1 MSPDLKERLSIRQG
15 ELTLYCAGLSPVS
28 ATGGYV
34 SNFTRDSILS
44 AVIGRDAEM
53 LRDQLKFG
61 VLLQA
66 REKDPKTG
74 AEVGKYHH
82 EFPGVEIRGL
92 STLYNGSDTTAWA
105 LIGHGV
111 YEDLTGDRRLADEC
125 RSNIAKGAD
134 YILTHLNSDGLFV
147 EDPKFSGADNFALKV
162 TYWKDSELPDRVEGE
177 PLYPIVYTLAHIQN
191 MAGLRSAARLL
202 GSPELL
208 NTAETMRMNLP
219 RLWNTDLGTFNIAM
233 DQKGVIS
240 AISSDPL
247 NALFFLEP
255 TDLLLEQAQAIISS
269 ASVLETSAG
278 YRVLDPETSHRVAD
292 KYHAVTVWP
301 SEQAVIHIGARKHRR
316 WAERVGHTPLADS
329 LIEVEAISARVVP
342 YLKDNNVE
350 MFIIENGQIRQAG
363 CDPQLW
369 TVEAKVYFDSAEQ
382 PVLTAA

>member
-1 MSPDLKERLSIRQG
+1 MSPDLKEQLSIRQEG
-15 ELTLYCAGLSPVS
+15 LTLYRAGLSPVS

-44 AVIGRDAEM
+44 AVIGRDAGM

-61 VLLQA
+61 ALLQA
-66 REKDPKTG
+66 RKKDPKTG

-82 EFPGVEIRGL
+82 ESPGVEIRGL

-111 YEDLTGDRRLADEC
+111 YEDLTGDERLAGEC
-125 RSNIAKGAD
+125 RSNIARGAD
-134 YILTHLNSDGLFV
+134 YILTHLNSDGLFA

-162 TYWKDSELPDRVEGE
+162 TYWKDSELPDRTEGE

-202 GSPELL
+202 SSLELL
-208 NTAETMRMNLP
+208 NNAETMRMGLQ
-219 RLWNTDLGTFNIAM
+219 RLWNTDLCTFNIAM
-233 DQKGVIS
+233 DQKGAVS
-240 AISSDPL
+240 AISSDSL

-255 TDLLLEQAQAIISS
+255 TDFLYEQAQAMISS

-278 YRVLDPETSHRVAD
+278 YRVLDPETALRVAD
-292 KYHAVTVWP
+292 KYHADTIWP
-301 SEQAVIHIGARKHRR
+301 PEQAVIHSGARKHRK
-316 WAERVGHTPLADS
+316 WAERVGHTPLAYS
-329 LIEVEAISARVVP
+329 LRGVEAVSARVVP
-342 YLKDNNVE
+342 YLEGNNAEIFV
-350 MFIIENGQIRQAG
+350 IENGQIRPAG

-369 TVEAKVYFDSAEQ
+369 TVETKVYFNSVEQ